1 MRMLF
6 LAFTGSS
13 SDRMALTPFFQTP
26 SVRASTAPHP
36 RLRGGCQC
44 NLFLFEGSPQIEK
57 TAQARESDMHTQT
70 VPVVLGR
77 NMHHLAMGH
86 NTCPEAEVKSVLRGS
101 SEEARFNFVKM
112 YLIT

>member
-6 LAFTGSS
+6 LAFTDSS
-13 SDRMALTPFFQTP
+13 SDRMALTPFFLTP

-86 NTCPEAEVKSVLRGS
+86 NTCPEAEVKSVC
-101 SEEARFNFVKM
+101 
-112 YLIT
+112 